1 MKGNMKAKGF
11 RKEQILD
18 RKLLKRMIR
27 EGAEGEDLEYLE
39 EEE

>member
-1 MKGNMKAKGF
+1 MKAKGF

-27 EGAEGEDLEYLE
+27 EGVE
-39 EEE
+39 EEELEYEEEEE